1 MSYFPHTCCY
11 SCAAADFRRR
21 DSCSCVRSRKRRAG
35 KLRLLSS
42 AHVHVE
48 LVAAQTLAEKDT
60 GWQLWTPCLRPRPCS
75 DDKG

>member
-1 MSYFPHTCCY
+1 MSYFPHTCCD
-11 SCAAADFRRR
+11 SCAAAADFRKIHF
-21 DSCSCVRSRKRRAG
+21 CVFEAIRTG

-60 GWQLWTPCLRPRPCS
+60 R
-75 DDKG
+75 